1 MKCIHVA
8 QDDQIMKVLLRS
20 DIKGVG
26 RRGDIVNVSS
36 GHARNFLLPNDL
48 AIVANAGTIAQAEV
62 MRKSRELQIA
72 ADRESARLVAASLST
87 TVIKIAAKAGNEGR
101 LFGSVNAAEI
111 AKAVLDQTGVTI
123 DRKSIQV
130 ETPLRQLGEHSVS
143 AEIFSEVVATLK
155 LEIVAK

>member
-1 MKCIHVA
+1 
-8 QDDQIMKVLLRS
+8 MKVLLRS
-20 DIKGVG
+20 DIKGIG

-62 MRKSRELQIA
+62 MRKSREQQIA
-72 ADRESARLVAASLST
+72 ADRESARLVASSLST

-101 LFGSVNAAEI
+101 LFGSINAAEI

-123 DRKSIQV
+123 DRKNIQV

-143 AEIFSEVVATLK
+143 AEIFSDVVATLK

>member
-1 MKCIHVA
+1 
-8 QDDQIMKVLLRS
+8 MKVLLRS
-20 DIKGVG
+20 DVKGIG

-36 GHARNFLLPNDL
+36 GHARNFVLPNDL
-48 AIVANAGTIAQAEV
+48 AIVANSGTIAQAEV
-62 MRKSRELQIA
+62 MRKSREQQIA

-101 LFGSVNAAEI
+101 LFGSINAVEI

-123 DRKSIQV
+123 DRKNIQV

-143 AEIFSEVVATLK
+143 AEIFTDVVATLK

>member
-1 MKCIHVA
+1 
-8 QDDQIMKVLLRS
+8 MKVLLRS
-20 DIKGVG
+20 DVKGIG

-62 MRKSRELQIA
+62 MRKSREQQIA
-72 ADRESARLVAASLST
+72 ADRESARLVATSLST

-101 LFGSVNAAEI
+101 LFGSINAAEI

-123 DRKSIQV
+123 DSKNIQV

-143 AEIFSEVVATLK
+143 AEIFSDVVATLK

>member
-1 MKCIHVA
+1 
-8 QDDQIMKVLLRS
+8 MKVLLRS

-62 MRKSRELQIA
+62 MRKSREMQIA
-72 ADRESARLVAASLST
+72 SDRESARLVAASLAT
-87 TVIKIAAKAGNEGR
+87 TVITIAAKAGNEGR
-101 LFGSVNAAEI
+101 LFGSINAVEI

-123 DRKSIQV
+123 DRKGVQL
-130 ETPLRQLGEHSVS
+130 EAPLRQLGEHSVT
-143 AEIFSEVVATLK
+143 AEIFTDVVATL
-155 LEIVAK
+155 

>member
-1 MKCIHVA
+1 
-8 QDDQIMKVLLRS
+8 MKVLLRS

-62 MRKSRELQIA
+62 MRKSREQQIA
-72 ADRESARLVAASLST
+72 ADRESARLVATSLST
-87 TVIKIAAKAGNEGR
+87 TVIKISAKAGNEGR
-101 LFGSVNAAEI
+101 LFGSINAAEI

-123 DRKSIQV
+123 DRKNIQV
-130 ETPLRQLGEHSVS
+130 EAPLRQLGEQSVS
-143 AEIFSEVVATLK
+143 AEIFADVVATLK

>member
-1 MKCIHVA
+1 
-8 QDDQIMKVLLRS
+8 MKVLLRS

-62 MRKSRELQIA
+62 MRKSREQQIA
-72 ADRESARLVAASLST
+72 TDRESARLVATSLST
-87 TVIKIAAKAGNEGR
+87 TVIKISAKAGNEGR
-101 LFGSVNAAEI
+101 LFGSINAAEI

-123 DRKSIQV
+123 DRKNIQV
-130 ETPLRQLGEHSVS
+130 EAPLRQLGEHSVT
-143 AEIFSEVVATLK
+143 AEIFADVVATLK

>member
-1 MKCIHVA
+1 
-8 QDDQIMKVLLRS
+8 MKVLLRS

-48 AIVANAGTIAQAEV
+48 AIVANPGTIAQAEV

-101 LFGSVNAAEI
+101 LFGSINAAEI

-143 AEIFSEVVATLK
+143 AEIFAEVVATLK

>member
-1 MKCIHVA
+1 
-8 QDDQIMKVLLRS
+8 MKVLLRS

-72 ADRESARLVAASLST
+72 ADRESARLVASSLST

-101 LFGSVNAAEI
+101 LFGSINAAEI

-123 DRKSIQV
+123 DRKNIQV

-143 AEIFSEVVATLK
+143 AEIFSDVVATLK

>member
-1 MKCIHVA
+1 
-8 QDDQIMKVLLRS
+8 MKVLLRS
-20 DIKGVG
+20 DIKGIG

-62 MRKSRELQIA
+62 MRKSREQQIA
-72 ADRESARLVAASLST
+72 ADRESARLVASSLST

-101 LFGSVNAAEI
+101 LFGSINAVEI

-123 DRKSIQV
+123 DRKNIQV

-143 AEIFSEVVATLK
+143 AEIFTDVVATLK

>member
-1 MKCIHVA
+1 
-8 QDDQIMKVLLRS
+8 MKVLLRS
-20 DIKGVG
+20 DIKGIG

-62 MRKSRELQIA
+62 MRKAREQQIA
-72 ADRESARLVAASLST
+72 ADRESARLVASSLST

-101 LFGSVNAAEI
+101 LFGSINAAEI

-123 DRKSIQV
+123 DRKNIQV

-143 AEIFSEVVATLK
+143 AEIFSDVVATLK
-155 LEIVAK
+155 LEIIAK

>member
-1 MKCIHVA
+1 
-8 QDDQIMKVLLRS
+8 MKVLLRS

-72 ADRESARLVAASLST
+72 ADRESARLVAASLAT

>member
-1 MKCIHVA
+1 
-8 QDDQIMKVLLRS
+8 MKVLLRS
-20 DIKGVG
+20 DIKGIG

-62 MRKSRELQIA
+62 MRKAREQQIA
-72 ADRESARLVAASLST
+72 ADRESARLVASSLST

-101 LFGSVNAAEI
+101 LFGSINAAEI

-123 DRKSIQV
+123 DRKNIQV
-130 ETPLRQLGEHSVS
+130 EIPLRQLGEHSVS
-143 AEIFSEVVATLK
+143 AEIFSDVVATLK

>member
-1 MKCIHVA
+1 
-8 QDDQIMKVLLRS
+8 LLRS

-143 AEIFSEVVATLK
+143 AEIFAEVVATLK